1 MEDIFTPKGQLGREA
16 ADNIV
21 AALSEKV
28 PSIIDFGGVTGMDFP
43 ALRTL
48 IRARQSGKLF
58 MIINLSDEVA
68 GFLDTT
74 GASGILG
81 ACRRPREISLE
92 GMTPTGGSFTAETYD
107 YGEDSLLKVYFDFIP
122 PQVAIIE
129 KMTSRAALQFGLH
142 TPIPGDL
149 MVCGKRF
156 GVVYERIRNKR
167 SFARAI
173 SQEPENL
180 EKYAVRFAAMSRE
193 LHATRC
199 DVALFP
205 DRTQTYRNA
214 IAANSVYTDAE
225 KKIMYDFIDSA
236 PKSETCI
243 HGDLHMGNV
252 ITNGTDDL
260 WIDLG
265 DFSYGNPLWD
275 IAMTYFICCINPIEE
290 MTLDLFHMT
299 VPQVREFWRIFAREY
314 FGADTDAG
322 QQEIHEMMKPYA
334 AIQIVLLSEKKTFP
348 FMEAYVRKNL
358 LGQ

>member
-1 MEDIFTPKGQLGREA
+1 MEEFLTPKGLMDSKSAEK
-16 ADNIV
+16 IV
-21 AALSEKV
+21 AALSDKA
-28 PSIIDFGGVTGMDFP
+28 PSIIDFSAVTGMDFP
-43 ALRTL
+43 ALRIF
-48 IRARQSGKLF
+48 IRARQNGKLF
-58 MIINLSDEVA
+58 IIINMSDEMA

-74 GASGILG
+74 GASGILS

-92 GMTPTGGSFTAETYD
+92 GMTPSGGSFTAETYD
-107 YGEDSLLKVYFDFIP
+107 YGDDSLLKVYFDFIP

-149 MVCGKRF
+149 MVSGKRF
-156 GVVYERIRNKR
+156 GVVYERIKNKR

-180 EKYAVRFAAMSRE
+180 EQYAVRFAAMTKE
-193 LHATRC
+193 LHATKC

-214 IAANSVYTDAE
+214 IAKTDVYTDAE
-225 KKIMYDFIDSA
+225 KKMMYDFLDSA
-236 PKSETCI
+236 PKATTCV

-252 ITNGTDDL
+252 ITNGIDDL

-275 IAMTYFICCINPIEE
+275 IAMTYFICCVNPMEE
-290 MTLDLFHMT
+290 MTMDLFHMT
-299 VPQVREFWRIFAREY
+299 NDQVREFWRIFAREY
-314 FGADTDAG
+314 FGADTEEK
-322 QQEIHEMMKPYA
+322 QQQVHEMMRPYA
-334 AIQIVLLSEKKTFP
+334 AIQMILLCEKKTFP
-348 FMEAYVRKNL
+348 FMVEFIRKNL
-358 LGQ
+358 LKQ